1 MDARQKEKIEKM
13 LSLAFNNTSR
23 DEATTA
29 FSRAVALAHQ
39 SGTTLQSFRQGG
51 SDKESELV
59 DDYNRL
65 VEKYND
71 LLRRALN
78 VQDDRDRMRE
88 MLRRLDEHNDR
99 LIARNRTLEVAA
111 AQNEDRVDRVTRN
124 AARIQMRVI
133 WLSLF
138 VGAWIG
144 LGIALLAR

>member
-13 LSLAFNNTSR
+13 LSLTFNNTSR

-88 MLRRLDEHNDR
+88 MLHRLNEHNDR
-99 LIARNRTLEVAA
+99 LLARNRTLEVEA
-111 AQNEDRVDRVTRN
+111 AQNEDRVDRVARN
-124 AARIQMRVI
+124 AARIQMRGI

>member
-78 VQDDRDRMRE
+78 VQDDRDRMRD

-99 LIARNRTLEVAA
+99 LIARNRKLEVAA
-111 AQNEDRVDRVTRN
+111 AQNEDRVDRVARN

>member
-1 MDARQKEKIEKM
+1 MDTRQKEKIEKM

-39 SGTTLQSFRQGG
+39 SGTTLQEFRQGG

-59 DDYNRL
+59 TDYNVL
-65 VEKYND
+65 VVKYND

-78 VQDDRDRMRE
+78 VQEERDRLRD
-88 MLRRLDEHNDR
+88 LSRRLDSQNDR
-99 LIARNRTLEVAA
+99 LLARNRTLEVTAV
-111 AQNEDRVDRVTRN
+111 QHENRVDRVARN
-124 AARIQMRVI
+124 AARVQMRVI
-133 WLSLF
+133 WCSLF
-138 VGAWIG
+138 VGTWIG

>member
-51 SDKESELV
+51 SDKESKLV

-99 LIARNRTLEVAA
+99 LIARNRTLEVEA
-111 AQNEDRVDRVTRN
+111 AQNEDRVDREARN

-138 VGAWIG
+138 VGIWIG

>member
-138 VGAWIG
+138 VGTWIG
-144 LGIALLAR
+144 FGIALLAR